1 MQLKI
6 LSWNIWINGHFDEV
20 KFFLKNADADII
32 GLQEVQADDPKM
44 ETIGFLTELGYEHVF
59 ASVPKIGDPKKG
71 ERNVNDGPAVFSRH
85 GILNSE
91 TYTLSKTDSRCAV
104 RADVQIG
111 DKTLHVFSAHLLHTH
126 QKQSDVQDEQVE
138 SLLRLLPH
146 ERTILMGDF
155 NAIPESSV
163 IQKMGSTL
171 TNTDPSFKPTWS
183 AYPEGCSECLPQSM
197 DIRLDYI
204 FTTTD
209 LETHSPEVGDS
220 KGSDHLPISVMVE
233 V

>member
-1 MQLKI
+1 MQLKV
-6 LSWNIWINGHFDEV
+6 LSWNIWISGYFDQISD
-20 KFFLKNADADII
+20 FLKKSDADII
-32 GLQEVQADDPKM
+32 GLQEVQADDT
-44 ETIGFLTELGYEHVF
+44 ERDVIGFLTKLGYEHVF
-59 ASVPKIGDPKKG
+59 VPVPKTGK
-71 ERNVNDGPAVFSRH
+71 RRVNDGPAVFSRH

-91 TYTLSKTDSRCAV
+91 TYTLSETDSRCAV